1 MASYQILLTDSGDG
15 SFVLS
20 SCTRGSSGGVSLL
33 PTRSGGDAVTKQF
46 GWSGVNGGFV
56 GQPSQV
62 LQQAAIMV
70 AADRS
75 VLSNSGAA
83 IG

>member
-1 MASYQILLTDSGDG
+1 MANYQIGLTDNGDG
-15 SFVLS
+15 SFTLT
-20 SCTRGSSGGVSLL
+20 SCTRGSSGGLSLL

-46 GWSGVNGGFV
+46 GWTGVNGGFI

-62 LQQAAIMV
+62 VQQAVIMI

-75 VLSNSGAA
+75 VLSNSGVS
-83 IG
+83 